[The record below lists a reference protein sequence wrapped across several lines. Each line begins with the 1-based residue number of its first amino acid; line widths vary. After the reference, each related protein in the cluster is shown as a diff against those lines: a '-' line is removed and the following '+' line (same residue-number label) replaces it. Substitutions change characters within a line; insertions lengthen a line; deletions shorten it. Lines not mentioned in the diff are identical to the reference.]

1 MACSVT
7 LSNYSLGDCFSSL
20 GGVKTVWV
28 ANYVENAVSA
38 TTSGETI
45 SSFVSGITWYK
56 QELRKNTGS
65 MTSTLNVSENANYV
79 STEVLIEYTK
89 MQKESRIQMN
99 ALAKG
104 DLMAVVLDK
113 NGNYYFLGEEEEVT
127 ASAGDG
133 QTGQNRDDKNAYTIT
148 LTDSCSHFPRM
159 LDDSAIVQ
167 LG

>member
-1 MACSVT
+1 MSCSVT
-7 LSNYSLGDCFSSL
+7 LANYSLGECFNSL
-20 GGVKTVWV
+20 GGVKTIWV

-45 SSFVSGITWYK
+45 SAFATGITWYK
-56 QELRKNTGS
+56 QDMRKNTAS

-79 STEVLIEYTK
+79 STEAVLEYTK

-99 ALAKG
+99 ALSKG
-104 DLMAVVLDK
+104 DLMVVVLDK
-113 NGNYYFLGEEEEVT
+113 NGNYYFLGEEEPVT
-127 ASAGDG
+127 ATAGDG
-133 QTGQNRDDKNAYTIT
+133 QTGTNRDDKNAYTIT

-159 LDDSAIVQ
+159 LDDSAIAS

>member
-7 LSNYSLGDCFSSL
+7 LSNYSLGECFSSL
-20 GGVKTVWV
+20 GGIKAVWV

-79 STEVLIEYTK
+79 STEVVIEYTK

-99 ALAKG
+99 ALSKG
-104 DLMAVVLDK
+104 ELMLVVLDR
-113 NGNYYFLGEEEEVT
+113 NGNYYFLGEEEAVT

-133 QTGQNRDDKNAYTIT
+133 QTGTNKDDKNAYSWTGK
-148 LTDSCSHFPRM
+148 DECSHYPR
-159 LDDSAIVQ
+159 LLEDSAVAQ

>member
-7 LSNYSLGDCFSSL
+7 LANYSLGECFSSI
-20 GGVKTVWV
+20 GGIKAVWV
-28 ANYVENAVSA
+28 ANYVDNAVSA

-56 QELRKNTGS
+56 QEQKHSS

-104 DLMAVVLDK
+104 EVMVVVLDK
-113 NGNYYFLGEEEEVT
+113 NGNYYFLGEEEPVT

-133 QTGQNRDDKNAYTIT
+133 QTGQKRDDKNAYTIT
-148 LTDSCSHFPRM
+148 LTDSCSHFPRL
-159 LDDSAIVQ
+159 LDEGAIAQ